1 MKDIGIMGNKII
13 ETSDATIKDV
23 SKVQKT
29 KKGLEYLVVYIANKN
44 DIAGR
49 FLVFRNSIK
58 NFDIIRQFERE
69 IFKVGDVVRFTYQK
83 SKNGFNYIT
92 KLKHMK

>member
-1 MKDIGIMGNKII
+1 MKYTGTMENKII
-13 ETSDATIKDV
+13 ETQNATIKDI
-23 SKVQKT
+23 SDLKT
-29 KKGLEYLVVYIANKN
+29 TKSGRQYVVVYIANDK

-69 IFKVGDVVRFTYQK
+69 IFKVGDLIRFTYQK
-83 SKNGFNYIT
+83 SKNGFNYIS
-92 KLKHMK
+92 KMKHMK